1 MTFQLNLLSLF
12 SEARSKMEEDAVITI
27 HVDIATVLAI
37 SEVTEI
43 FRVTFQLTMDWRDQ
57 RLTYLNLKED
67 TFHNMVSFEAGKRI
81 WSPVIIFGN
90 TQNLDQTKVMFNA
103 KEKYTTIGNGLIV
116 HVIYAHTHRM
126 IPGLL

>member
-43 FRVTFQLTMDWRDQ
+43 FRVTFQLTLDWRDQ

-67 TFHNMVSFEAGKRI
+67 NFHNMVSFEAGKRI

-103 KEKYTTIGNGLIV
+103 
-116 HVIYAHTHRM
+116 
-126 IPGLL
+126 